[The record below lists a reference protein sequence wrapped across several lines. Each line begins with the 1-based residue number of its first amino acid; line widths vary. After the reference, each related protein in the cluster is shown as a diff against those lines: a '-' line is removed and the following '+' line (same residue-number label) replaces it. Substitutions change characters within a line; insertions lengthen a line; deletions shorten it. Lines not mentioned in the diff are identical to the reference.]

1 MLKPNED
8 VKASL
13 VGMLDRSRETIEEE
27 SVSMTCDEDEFTW
40 ADAATELSV
49 RLLSGDGC
57 LVKADIEVVIA
68 TELDKDSSN
77 LVEEVVRT
85 APDEDGGIAVA
96 TTPEDLSK
104 PVLPELTEDDI
115 TEEELVTKVFIL
127 EEVPIVTFDPDW
139 LKLGAKTAEDVTIME
154 LDFSWLEKV
163 GKEVAISDDLPT
175 MLPDVVEL
183 EDENAVLLLT
193 MPVNKA
199 TTVLVGDMVSAT
211 ETVRDNSVE
220 VPLVV
225 EELEVPSIS
234 ATDCKCMLGEALA
247 TWDSPTTT
255 MDGDEVIRGLST
267 ADEVAGKSTDC
278 FELVNV
284 SNVEEEMAREVEE

>member
-1 MLKPNED
+1 
-8 VKASL
+8 
-13 VGMLDRSRETIEEE
+13 MLDRSRETIEGE

-57 LVKADIEVVIA
+57 LGKVDIEVVIA
-68 TELDKDSSN
+68 TELDNDRSN

-85 APDEDGGIAVA
+85 APDEDGAITVA
-96 TTPEDLSK
+96 TIQEDLSK
-104 PVLPELTEDDI
+104 PVLPELTGDDI
-115 TEEELVTKVFIL
+115 TKEELVTTVFIL
-127 EEVPIVTFDPDW
+127 EEVPIVIFDPDW
-139 LKLGAKTAEDVTIME
+139 LKGVAKTAEDVTIME
-154 LDFSWLEKV
+154 LDFSWLEEV

-183 EDENAVLLLT
+183 EDENAVLLLA
-193 MPVNKA
+193 MPENKA

-225 EELEVPSIS
+225 EELEVPTIS

-247 TWDSPTTT
+247 AWDSSTTT
-255 MDGDEVIRGLST
+255 MDGDEVIRGLNT
-267 ADEVAGKSTDC
+267 ADEVADKSTDC
-278 FELVNV
+278 FELVKV
-284 SNVEEEMAREVEE
+284 SNVEEEMAREAEE